1 MQYVQPIRDKKKI
14 EEIKAI
20 LKENGTRDLLLFSMG
35 INTGL
40 RISDLLN
47 LKVIDVKGKS
57 HVEIKE
63 QKTGKLKRFPLLG
76 NLQLLIDEYVRN
88 KDCFE
93 NLFKSRNGENKPIT
107 RVMAY
112 MIINVACKAC
122 GIQDNI
128 GTHTL
133 RKTFGYHHYQTFK
146 DVAILQSL
154 FNHSS
159 PSITLRYIG
168 ITQDEIEQT
177 LQQFELRELIY
188 FVKSEQVTLSASL
201 LPTIFKNHLNT

>member
-1 MQYVQPIRDKKKI
+1 MEFVQPIRSKEKI
-14 EEIKAI
+14 EEIKSV
-20 LKENGTRDLLLFSMG
+20 LKENGTRNLLLFSMG

-40 RISDLLN
+40 RISDLLK
-47 LKVIDVKGKS
+47 LRVIDVKGKT

-63 QKTGKLKRFPLLG
+63 QKTGKVKRFPILG
-76 NLQLLIDEYVRN
+76 SLQALIEEYTKN

-93 NLFKSRNGENKPIT
+93 YLFKSRNGENKHIT
-107 RVMAY
+107 GVMAY
-112 MIINVACKAC
+112 MIMNNACKTC

-177 LQQFELRELIY
+177 LQQFEL
-188 FVKSEQVTLSASL
+188 
-201 LPTIFKNHLNT
+201 